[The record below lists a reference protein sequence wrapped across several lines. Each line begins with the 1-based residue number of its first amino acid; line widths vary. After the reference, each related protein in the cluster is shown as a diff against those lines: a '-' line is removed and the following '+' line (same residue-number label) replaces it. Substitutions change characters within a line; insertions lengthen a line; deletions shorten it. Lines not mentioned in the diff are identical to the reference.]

1 MSRSNQIGRTIHWNL
16 ALALLMASAS
26 VAGGNNPRPPLTT
39 AVPPTV
45 PDAPIGPHGG
55 RLLEAQGI
63 ALELSIFEE
72 PDTPPRLRA
81 YATRGGTPL
90 PPESLTLDVI
100 LTRLGGNVDRLS
112 FTPEDDHLTSD
123 GVVAEPHSFDVEVSA
138 RIEEQTHR
146 WQYSSYEGRLFLSA
160 TDAASHQVRIEAAGP
175 QHLRVTKEF
184 GGALVAAPT
193 PTILF
198 NINRPDLADVRVGQ
212 QIEIVTLDGR
222 RVDRST
228 IASIK
233 PPFEDG
239 SRATVM
245 TVALPTNAS
254 AWPVGTPLKGIVTI
268 GELEAGVAVRTL
280 ALQHFRNST
289 VVMAQFGDTY
299 EVRMLEIGRQTPEW
313 TEVKSG
319 LQPGARYVS
328 QNVFVLGAKLDKN
341 SPATVHGH

>member
-1 MSRSNQIGRTIHWNL
+1 MRSNQIGSAIHWNL
-16 ALALLMASAS
+16 ALALLVASAS
-26 VAGGNNPRPPLTT
+26 VAGSNNQGPPLTT
-39 AVPPTV
+39 AAPPTV
-45 PDAPIGPHGG
+45 PDAPLGPHGG

-63 ALELSIFEE
+63 ALELLIFEE
-72 PDTPPRLRA
+72 PGTAPRLHA
-81 YATRGGTPL
+81 YATRGGIPL
-90 PPESLTLDVI
+90 SPESLTLDVT
-100 LTRLGGNVDRLS
+100 LTRLGGDIDRLS
-112 FTPEDDHLTSD
+112 FTPEGDHLTSD

-138 RIEEQTHR
+138 RIEGQTHR
-146 WQYSSYEGRLFLSA
+146 WQYSSYEGRLFLSI
-160 TDAASHQVRIEAAGP
+160 TDAASHELRIEEAGP
-175 QHLRVTKEF
+175 QRMRVTKEV

-198 NINRPDLADVRVGQ
+198 NVNRSDLADIRVGQ
-212 QIEIVTLDGR
+212 PVEITTLDGR
-222 RVDRST
+222 PVDRST

-245 TVALPTNAS
+245 TVTLPTSAS

-319 LQPGARYVS
+319 LKPGARYVS

-341 SPATVHGH
+341 SPASIHGH